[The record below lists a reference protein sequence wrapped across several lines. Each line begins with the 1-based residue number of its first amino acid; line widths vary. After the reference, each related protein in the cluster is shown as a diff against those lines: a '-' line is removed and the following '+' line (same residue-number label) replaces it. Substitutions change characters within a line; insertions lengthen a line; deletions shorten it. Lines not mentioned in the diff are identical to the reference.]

1 MSKQARVIVGIIIV
15 VVFLVV
21 GFMSFMDSKI
31 EYVNFVEAQSR
42 QRTVEVKGQW
52 VKEKGEKF
60 DINDNTF
67 TFNMKDDFGTEM
79 KVVFDGA
86 KPNNF
91 EVAEAVVVKGKM
103 KDGYFHAKD
112 ILTKCP
118 SKYEANGSDVKA
130 NDEKKPDEKK
140 PDTKY

>member
-42 QRTVEVKGQW
+42 QRTVEVKGAW
-52 VKEKGEKF
+52 VKEKDAKF
-60 DINDNTF
+60 NAGTNQF
-67 TFNMKDDFGTEM
+67 TFYMKDDFANEM
-79 KVVFDGA
+79 KIVYDGA

-103 KDGYFHAKD
+103 KGDYFHAKD

-118 SKYEANGSDVKA
+118 SKYEAKGTDVKG
-130 NDEKKPDEKK
+130 NDEKGPDVKNN
-140 PDTKY
+140 

>member
-1 MSKQARVIVGIIIV
+1 MSKQARIIVGVIIV

-31 EYVNFVEAQSR
+31 EYVNFKEAESR

-52 VKEKGEKF
+52 IKDKGEKF
-60 DINDNTF
+60 DVGTNQF
-67 TFNMKDDFGTEM
+67 TFYMKDDFANEM

-91 EVAEAVVVKGKM
+91 EVAEAVVVKGKV

-118 SKYEANGSDVKA
+118 SKYEAKGTDVK
-130 NDEKKPDEKK
+130 N
-140 PDTKY
+140 

>member
-1 MSKQARVIVGIIIV
+1 MSKQARIIVGVIIV

-31 EYVNFVEAQSR
+31 EYVNFKEAESR

-52 VKEKGEKF
+52 IKDKGEKF
-60 DINDNTF
+60 DVGTNQF
-67 TFNMKDDFGTEM
+67 TFYMKDDFANEM

-91 EVAEAVVVKGKM
+91 EVAEAVVVKGKV

-118 SKYEANGSDVKA
+118 SKYEANGSDVKG
-130 NDEKKPDEKK
+130 NEEKKPDIKN
-140 PDTKY
+140 

>member
-1 MSKQARVIVGIIIV
+1 MSKKARIITGIIIV

-31 EYVNFVEAQSR
+31 EYVDFKEAQNRS
-42 QRTVEVKGQW
+42 RTVEVKGQW
-52 VKEKGEKF
+52 VKDKGEKF
-60 DINDNTF
+60 DVTNNTF
-67 TFNMKDDFGTEM
+67 TFNMKDDNGTEM

-118 SKYEANGSDVKA
+118 SKYEAKGTDVK
-130 NDEKKPDEKK
+130 N
-140 PDTKY
+140 

>member
-1 MSKQARVIVGIIIV
+1 MSKQARIIVGIIIV

-31 EYVNFVEAQSR
+31 EYVNFKEAQSR

-52 VKEKGEKF
+52 VKDKDSKF
-60 DINDNTF
+60 DVGTNQF
-67 TFNMKDDFGTEM
+67 TFYMKDDYANEM

-91 EVAEAVVVKGKM
+91 EVAEAVVVKGKV

-118 SKYEANGSDVKA
+118 SKYEAKGTDVK
-130 NDEKKPDEKK
+130 N
-140 PDTKY
+140 

>member
-1 MSKQARVIVGIIIV
+1 MTKQARIIVGVIIV

-31 EYVNFVEAQSR
+31 EYVNFKEAQSR

-52 VKEKGEKF
+52 VKDKDSKF
-60 DINDNTF
+60 DVGTNQF
-67 TFNMKDDFGTEM
+67 TFYMKDDNATEM
-79 KVVFDGA
+79 KVVFEGA

-91 EVAEAVVVKGKM
+91 EVAEAVVVKGKV

-118 SKYEANGSDVKA
+118 SKYEAKGTDVK
-130 NDEKKPDEKK
+130 N
-140 PDTKY
+140 

>member
-1 MSKQARVIVGIIIV
+1 MSKQARIIVGVIIV
-15 VVFLVV
+15 LVFLVV

-31 EYVNFVEAQSR
+31 EYVNFQEAQSR

-52 VKEKGEKF
+52 VKDKDSKF
-60 DINDNTF
+60 DANTNQF
-67 TFNMKDDFGTEM
+67 TFFMKDDNANEM

-91 EVAEAVVVKGKM
+91 EVAEAVVVKGKV

-118 SKYEANGSDVKA
+118 SKYEAKGTDVK
-130 NDEKKPDEKK
+130 N
-140 PDTKY
+140 

>member
-1 MSKQARVIVGIIIV
+1 MSKQARLITGIIIV

-31 EYVNFVEAQSR
+31 EYVHFNEAKNR
-42 QRTVEVKGQW
+42 MRTVEVKGQW
-52 VKEKGEKF
+52 VKDKDAKF
-60 DINDNTF
+60 DVGTNQF
-67 TFNMKDDFGTEM
+67 TFYMKDDDATEM
-79 KVVFDGA
+79 KVIFDGA

-103 KDGYFHAKD
+103 KGDYFHAKD

-118 SKYEANGSDVKA
+118 SKYEAKGTDVK
-130 NDEKKPDEKK
+130 N
-140 PDTKY
+140 

>member
-1 MSKQARVIVGIIIV
+1 MSKQARIIVGIVIV

-31 EYVNFVEAQSR
+31 EYVNFKEAESR
-42 QRTVEVKGQW
+42 HRTVEVKGQW
-52 VKEKGEKF
+52 VKDKDSKF
-60 DINDNTF
+60 DVGTNQF
-67 TFNMKDDFGTEM
+67 TFYMKDDNANEM

-91 EVAEAVVVKGKM
+91 EVAEAVVVKGKV
-103 KDGYFHAKD
+103 KDGYFHAKN

-118 SKYEANGSDVKA
+118 SKYEAKGTDVK
-130 NDEKKPDEKK
+130 N
-140 PDTKY
+140 

>member
-1 MSKQARVIVGIIIV
+1 MSKQARIIVGIVIV

-31 EYVNFVEAQSR
+31 EYVNFTEAQSR
-42 QRTVEVKGQW
+42 QRTVEVKGEW
-52 VKEKGEKF
+52 VKNKDSKF
-60 DINDNTF
+60 DVGTNQF
-67 TFNMKDDFGTEM
+67 TFYMKDDNATEM

-91 EVAEAVVVKGKM
+91 EVAEAVVVKGKV
-103 KDGYFHAKD
+103 KSDYFAAKD

-118 SKYEANGSDVKA
+118 SKYEAKGTDVK
-130 NDEKKPDEKK
+130 N
-140 PDTKY
+140 

>member
-1 MSKQARVIVGIIIV
+1 MTKQARIIVGVIIV

-31 EYVNFVEAQSR
+31 EYVNFQEAQSR
-42 QRTVEVKGQW
+42 SRTVEVKGQW
-52 VKEKGEKF
+52 VKEKDAKF
-60 DINDNTF
+60 DVGTNQF
-67 TFNMKDDFGTEM
+67 TFYMKDDNANEM

-91 EVAEAVVVKGKM
+91 EVAEAVVVKGKV

-118 SKYEANGSDVKA
+118 SKYEAKGTDVK
-130 NDEKKPDEKK
+130 N
-140 PDTKY
+140 

>member
-1 MSKQARVIVGIIIV
+1 MSKQARLITGIIIV

-31 EYVNFVEAQSR
+31 EYVDFKEAVNR
-42 QRTVEVKGQW
+42 HRTVEVKGQW
-52 VKEKGEKF
+52 VKDKGEKF
-60 DINDNTF
+60 DVNTNTF
-67 TFNMKDDFGTEM
+67 TFYMKDDNATEM

-91 EVAEAVVVKGKM
+91 EVAEAVVVKGKV
-103 KDGYFHAKD
+103 KDDYFHAKD

-118 SKYEANGSDVKA
+118 SKYEAKGTEVKGTEIKS
-130 NDEKKPDEKK
+130 N
-140 PDTKY
+140 

>member
-1 MSKQARVIVGIIIV
+1 MSKNARIITGLTIV
-15 VVFLVV
+15 VVFMVV
-21 GFMSFMDSKI
+21 GFMSFSDSRI
-31 EYVNFVEAQSR
+31 EYVNFQEAQSR

-52 VKEKGEKF
+52 VKGKETKF
-60 DINDNTF
+60 DTGNNTF
-67 TFNMKDDFGTEM
+67 SFYMKDDNSNEM

-91 EVAEAVVVKGKM
+91 EVAEAVVVKGKV

-118 SKYEANGSDVKA
+118 SKYEAKGSDVKG
-130 NDEKKPDEKK
+130 
-140 PDTKY
+140 

>member
-1 MSKQARVIVGIIIV
+1 MSKQARIIVGIVIV

-31 EYVNFVEAQSR
+31 EYVNFTEAQSR

-52 VKEKGEKF
+52 VKNKDSKF
-60 DINDNTF
+60 DVGTNQF
-67 TFNMKDDFGTEM
+67 TFYMKDDNATEM

-91 EVAEAVVVKGKM
+91 EVAEAVVVKGKV
-103 KDGYFHAKD
+103 KGDYFAAKD

-118 SKYEANGSDVKA
+118 SKYEAKGTDVK
-130 NDEKKPDEKK
+130 N
-140 PDTKY
+140 

>member
-1 MSKQARVIVGIIIV
+1 MSKQARIIVGVIIV

-31 EYVNFVEAQSR
+31 EYVNFKEAENR

-52 VKEKGEKF
+52 IKDKGEKF
-60 DINDNTF
+60 DVGTNQF
-67 TFNMKDDFGTEM
+67 TFYMKDDFANEM

-91 EVAEAVVVKGKM
+91 EVAEAVVVKGKV

-118 SKYEANGSDVKA
+118 SKYEAKGTDVK
-130 NDEKKPDEKK
+130 N
-140 PDTKY
+140 

>member
-1 MSKQARVIVGIIIV
+1 MSKKARIIVGIVIV

-31 EYVNFVEAQSR
+31 EYVNFKEAQSR

-52 VKEKGEKF
+52 VKDKDAKF
-60 DINDNTF
+60 DVATNQF
-67 TFNMKDDFGTEM
+67 TFFMKDDFANEM
-79 KVVFDGA
+79 KVVYDGA

-91 EVAEAVVVKGKM
+91 EVAEAVVVKGKV
-103 KDGYFHAKD
+103 KDGNFHAKE

-118 SKYEANGSDVKA
+118 SKYEAKGTDVK
-130 NDEKKPDEKK
+130 N
-140 PDTKY
+140 

>member
-1 MSKQARVIVGIIIV
+1 MSKQARIIVGIIIV

-31 EYVNFVEAQSR
+31 EYVNFKEAESR

-52 VKEKGEKF
+52 IKDKGEKF
-60 DINDNTF
+60 DVGTNQF
-67 TFNMKDDFGTEM
+67 TFYMKDDFANEM

-91 EVAEAVVVKGKM
+91 EVAEAVVVKGKV

-118 SKYEANGSDVKA
+118 SKYEAKGTDVK
-130 NDEKKPDEKK
+130 N
-140 PDTKY
+140 